1 MYLYLVQHGLSKSKE
16 EDPQRGI
23 TDEGRIETAKTGN
36 ALAMLTPK
44 IHEIWHSEKKRSCE
58 TAEILSTQLG
68 LTAELVERKDLN
80 PNDPVQ
86 SVMVELDKIDK
97 NTMIVGHLPHLS
109 RLLSKLLQI
118 EMDREILQFQ
128 NSGIVCLKKEGTSWK
143 LLWSVPPE
151 ILL

>member
-44 IHEIWHSEKKRSCE
+44 ILEIWHSEKKRSCE

-86 SVMVELDKIDK
+86 PVMEELAKIDK
-97 NTMIVGHLPHLS
+97 NTMIVGHLPYLS

-118 EMDREILQFQ
+118 KMDREILQFQ